1 MLQYP
6 CREPE
11 NFAKTF
17 HPDSEA
23 SLSKPGSTANMAAM
37 QLERSIAGFWKHDQH
52 DWGFR
57 GLGLEWAAGRRAVN
71 FGIVARPPR
80 VLDFQ

>member
-17 HPDSEA
+17 HPDSEASEYRPDKVFA

-37 QLERSIAGFWKHDQH
+37 QLERSIAGFGSMISMIG
-52 DWGFR
+52 GF
-57 GLGLEWAAGRRAVN
+57 GA
-71 FGIVARPPR
+71 
-80 VLDFQ
+80 